1 MRLHTTL
8 RARVQPLTNRP
19 DRQPGDHRTLTTQ
32 QHRLPTQPPLFT
44 DASIIHTSPFSFF
57 FLLVIYYNNIR
68 TSPGSIPTVT
78 SGGRDGVTAGRK
90 RCVPVLGGPAAVP
103 ARLRNRCSGCTR
115 GSGGRGG
122 PVSEGHFFGCQNSA
136 FYLTP
141 FRPTGVSEVGV
152 GSIGSGGLPCVQVAP
167 GCPARAQK
175 DGLAG
180 PSDPP
185 VRACGNQ
192 NSAFMS
198 AVLHHPGVS
207 LGRRWPIRAVREG
220 VTTGCF

>member
-57 FLLVIYYNNIR
+57 FLLVIYYNNTL
-68 TSPGSIPTVT
+68 TSPGSISTVT

-103 ARLRNRCSGCTR
+103 ARLLNRCSGCTR
-115 GSGGRGG
+115 GSGGG
-122 PVSEGHFFGCQNSA
+122 A
-136 FYLTP
+136 DP
-141 FRPTGVSEVGV
+141 FLRAIFSDARIRRCFEV
-152 GSIGSGGLPCVQVAP
+152 
-167 GCPARAQK
+167 R
-175 DGLAG
+175 AG
-180 PSDPP
+180 P
-185 VRACGNQ
+185 RASPRSGWVP
-192 NSAFMS
+192 SEAGGSPAFRLRRV
-198 AVLHHPGVS
+198 ALHVPRKMGWQGLLTSQFEHAEIRIRRSCQPCCTIPGSHWAGDGPFEPCARV
-207 LGRRWPIRAVREG
+207 
-220 VTTGCF
+220 